1 MATWLTRWTADGSPT
16 LERGADGAVMHSL
29 DGAWTQACLR
39 YAACVWTPDR
49 LAGDRPEA
57 PGGRLRLLD
66 IGAGSGL
73 NLAAALAWT
82 VPRGI
87 GLDATCIELD
97 PEGLEASGAWSRT
110 GPGEPEAEIEGTQ
123 QGGEGVQGPQLPDWR
138 PWHRMA
144 LELLGL
150 RATGIAAGA
159 TRGAQATLLLG
170 DGRDIM
176 PRMDPAGTFQG
187 VFLDPFAPAQEG
199 ALWEPGFVA
208 QIAAR
213 MAPGAR
219 LSTYSSSLAVRTSLA
234 AAGLSVGRGPRV
246 GGKAQGTLGIRP
258 GGGTPAHPWSELD
271 PRASAK
277 LRRRLARNSESIH
290 RAT

>member
-16 LERGADGAVMHSL
+16 LEREADGAVMHSL

-39 YAACVWTPDR
+39 YAACVWTPESLR
-49 LAGDRPEA
+49 RGQRGAPAGP
-57 PGGRLRLLD
+57 LRLLD

-87 GLDATCIELD
+87 QLDATCIELD
-97 PEGLEASGAWSRT
+97 PAGLEAAGDWAGLGPTGSEHSGGGASGGGA
-110 GPGEPEAEIEGTQ
+110 GPP
-123 QGGEGVQGPQLPDWR
+123 GPRLPDWR

-144 LELLGL
+144 LGLLGL
-150 RATGIAAGA
+150 QGTGIAAKAPEGPRA
-159 TRGAQATLLLG
+159 SLLAG
-170 DGRDIM
+170 DGRDIL
-176 PRMDPAGTFQG
+176 PRMAPGGAFQG

-199 ALWEPGFVA
+199 ALWEPAFVA
-208 QIAAR
+208 EVVAR

-234 AAGLSVGRGPRV
+234 AAGLRVGRGPRV
-246 GGKAQGTLGIRP
+246 GGKAQGTLGVRP
-258 GGGTPAHPWSELD
+258 GGGEPAHPWSDLD
-271 PRASAK
+271 SRTGAK
-277 LRRRLARNSESIH
+277 LQRRLARNSESIH
-290 RAT
+290 RAP